1 MRRLPWNLALLG
13 AALAA
18 PAPLAAQVPAGA
30 QYDEHEAYSAAVS
43 EFYGMP
49 LERTPRSIDP
59 DELPVIYLLA
69 REARVSPLLIIALRE
84 QGWSWIDITHELG
97 VDPYLYVER
106 LPYSSGYWRRY
117 SARELRYLTDRHV
130 IDYVN
135 LCFWADYH
143 RRPVTQIIVIRERI
157 PTWRYYVRYHT
168 PPRTVA
174 RGVYVVRT
182 PGAPRRDPP
191 RGVNRYAQPR
201 DEWRRDDPQRR
212 AVARVGRDAR
222 VEERRSLPSQPATT
236 RPATG
241 VRRDAP
247 PGSRGDAPPPGNAG
261 RTGTRTASGRPGG

>member
-1 MRRLPWNLALLG
+1 MRRLHWSLALLG

-18 PAPLAAQVPAGA
+18 PAHLAAQVPADSL
-30 QYDEHEAYSAAVS
+30 YDEHEAYSAAVS

-49 LERTPRSIDP
+49 LERTARSIDP

-69 REARVSPLLIIALRE
+69 REARVSPRLIIALRE
-84 QGWSWIDITHELG
+84 QGWSWIDITYELG

-117 SARELRYLTDRHV
+117 SARELRYLTDRHI

-168 PPRTVA
+168 PSRTA
-174 RGVYVVRT
+174 ERGIYVVRT
-182 PGAPRRDPP
+182 DAPRRDP
-191 RGVNRYAQPR
+191 RGVNRYAKPR

-212 AVARVGRDAR
+212 AVARDGRDAR
-222 VEERRSLPSQPATT
+222 VEERSSLPSQPATT
-236 RPATG
+236 RPGTG

-247 PGSRGDAPPPGNAG
+247 RGSRDAPPPGSAG